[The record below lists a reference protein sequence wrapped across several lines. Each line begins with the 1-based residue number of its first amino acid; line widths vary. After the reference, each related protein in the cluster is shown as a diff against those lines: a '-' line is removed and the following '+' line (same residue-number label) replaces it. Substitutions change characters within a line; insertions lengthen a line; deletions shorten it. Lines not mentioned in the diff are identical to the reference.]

1 MDDRRNGTR
10 KRCIRRMLEPT
21 YIEWIFAGLAII
33 LYLFIWIKGYM
44 KITDNENKKKG
55 RKKDDTRRNRKTH
68 Y

>member
-1 MDDRRNGTR
+1 
-10 KRCIRRMLEPT
+10 MLEPT